1 MNKAEFA
8 TVPETLEV
16 LRRGGMVIVVDDEN
30 RENEGD
36 LLVAAEHC
44 GKAAVNFMA
53 GHARGL
59 VCLAMEKQ
67 ALERLDLRDMC
78 PRNTSLHETAFT
90 VSIDAAS
97 GVSTGISAADR
108 ARTIAVAIDPASRP
122 EDLARPGHIFP
133 LAARE
138 GGVLTR
144 VGHTEAAVDFTR
156 LAGLYPAGV
165 ICEIMNDDGTMARLP
180 QLREFAEKHGLL
192 ITSVAEL
199 VNHRRRTEVLVEL
212 QAEAGLPTEFGEFRM
227 MVFRSLVDGATHVA
241 LVKGEVRG
249 AGNVLVRVHSQCLTG
264 DVFQSR
270 RCDCGSQLHGA
281 MKRISDE
288 GLGVVLYMAQEG
300 RGIGLANKI
309 RAYHLQD
316 HGLDT
321 VEANEKLGFA
331 PDLREYGTGAQ
342 ILARLGLTSIR
353 LLTNN
358 PKKIVGLSGY
368 GLNVTERVG
377 LEICPTDENRYY
389 LATKKKKMGHI
400 LKGVCEDGMDS

>member
-1 MNKAEFA
+1 MNRDEFA
-8 TVPETLEV
+8 TVPETLAV
-16 LRRGGMVIVVDDEN
+16 LSNGGMVIVVDDEN

-36 LLVAAEHC
+36 ILIAAQHC
-44 GKAAVNFMA
+44 GTEAVNFMA
-53 GHARGL
+53 RHARGL
-59 VCLAMEKQ
+59 ICLAMEKK

-90 VSIDAAS
+90 VSIDAAR

-108 ARTIAVAIDPASRP
+108 ARTIAVAINPGSNP

-156 LAGLYPAGV
+156 LAGLFPAGV
-165 ICEIMNDDGTMARLP
+165 ICEVMNDDGTMARLP
-180 QLREFAEKHGLL
+180 QLREFGRKHGLL

-199 VNHRRRTEVLVEL
+199 VNHRRRTEVLVEM
-212 QAEAGLPTEFGEFRM
+212 QAEADLPTEFGVFRM

-241 LVKGEVRG
+241 LTKGDVRG
-249 AGNVLVRVHSQCLTG
+249 AENVLVRVHSQCLTG

-270 RCDCGSQLHGA
+270 RCDCGSQLHHA
-281 MKRISDE
+281 MQRISDE
-288 GLGVVLYMAQEG
+288 GMGVLLYMAQEG

-342 ILARLGLTSIR
+342 ILSRLGLTTIR

-368 GLNVTERVG
+368 GLTITERVS
-377 LEICPTDENRYY
+377 LEIDPTDDNRFY
-389 LATKKKKMGHI
+389 LATKKSKMGHI
-400 LKGVCEDGMDS
+400 LKGVSEDGVDS

>member
-8 TVPETLEV
+8 TVPETLSV
-16 LRRGGMVIVVDDEN
+16 LRQGGMVIVVDDEN

-59 VCLAMEKQ
+59 VCLAMEKP

-180 QLREFAEKHGLL
+180 QLREFAGKHGLV

-212 QAEAGLPTEFGEFRM
+212 QAEAGLPTEYGEFRM

-249 AGNVLVRVHSQCLTG
+249 AVNVLVRVHSQCLTG

-321 VEANEKLGFA
+321 VEANERLGFA

-377 LEICPTDENRYY
+377 LEICPTDENRHY

>member
-8 TVPETLEV
+8 TVPETLSV
-16 LRRGGMVIVVDDEN
+16 LRQGGMVIVVDDEN

-36 LLVAAEHC
+36 ILVAAEHC
-44 GKAAVNFMA
+44 GKTAVNFMA

-59 VCLAMEKQ
+59 VCLAMEKS

-156 LAGLYPAGV
+156 LAGLFPAGV

-180 QLREFAEKHGLL
+180 QLREFAEKHGLI

-212 QAEAGLPTEFGEFRM
+212 QAEADLPTEHGEFRM

-249 AGNVLVRVHSQCLTG
+249 AVNVLVRVHSQCLTG

-270 RCDCGSQLHGA
+270 RCDCGSQLHSA

-321 VEANEKLGFA
+321 VEANERLGFA

-358 PKKIVGLSGY
+358 PEKIVGLSGY
-368 GLNVTERVG
+368 GLTVTERVG
-377 LEICPTDENRYY
+377 LETCPTDENRFY